1 MNWKVAKSAVA
12 CLLVACCGLADQ
24 ISVGQLPQVPV
35 PVPQPIP
42 VPVPQ
47 PIAAKPNYFMA
58 VELHYDRLINYAMDH
73 FGRTRSG
80 ALISSL
86 DPYTTEMAEQSGASD
101 WRMVPG
107 SQIYWDQPSLLAAYE
122 VGKRSGCKCYDDS
135 ATAYIRSY
143 LHQTTGHRGKEF
155 PLGNEVYLNALNE
168 KITTIQATA
177 IQLTGRLHHTPAWE
191 LFYAVDKVAT
201 RKTLVSFVDKNA
213 HDLAGK
219 SSALSSLCWIAQQD
233 GEDKDEWT
241 AKARK
246 LVGSVKAEPSSD
258 NVVAFSR
265 WCRTLARCAKQ
276 TEDGEIDKAAQQ
288 ALDQLS
294 GLKTQSGSPS
304 VQLQVL
310 FDQYE
315 AKRIRGMDVGQ
326 LIAKMNDLQPKLQ
339 AAQLTARD
347 YARLIRFYWTA
358 AELNSE
364 ATSREIAKKW
374 ADRAIAKL
382 YLEDSNMFRS
392 RDGVDRCDAADGPGW
407 LFLALM
413 SLDGDDVT
421 VGSAMS
427 F

>member
-1 MNWKVAKSAVA
+1 M
-12 CLLVACCGLADQ
+12 C
-24 ISVGQLPQVPV
+24 IR
-35 PVPQPIP
+35 
-42 VPVPQ
+42 
-47 PIAAKPNYFMA
+47 
-58 VELHYDRLINYAMDH
+58 DR
-73 FGRTRSG
+73 
-80 ALISSL
+80 
-86 DPYTTEMAEQSGASD
+86 
-101 WRMVPG
+101 
-107 SQIYWDQPSLLAAYE
+107 
-122 VGKRSGCKCYDDS
+122 
-135 ATAYIRSY
+135 
-143 LHQTTGHRGKEF
+143 
-155 PLGNEVYLNALNE
+155 
-168 KITTIQATA
+168 
-177 IQLTGRLHHTPAWE
+177 
-191 LFYAVDKVAT
+191 
-201 RKTLVSFVDKNA
+201 
-213 HDLAGK
+213 
-219 SSALSSLCWIAQQD
+219 
-233 GEDKDEWT
+233 
-241 AKARK
+241 
-246 LVGSVKAEPSSD
+246 
-258 NVVAFSR
+258 
-265 WCRTLARCAKQ
+265 
-276 TEDGEIDKAAQQ
+276 
-288 ALDQLS
+288 DQLS